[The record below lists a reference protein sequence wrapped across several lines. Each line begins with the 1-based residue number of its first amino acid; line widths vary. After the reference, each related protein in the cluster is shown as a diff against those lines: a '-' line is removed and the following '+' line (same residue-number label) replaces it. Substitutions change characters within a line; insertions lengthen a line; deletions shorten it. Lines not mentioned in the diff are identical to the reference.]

1 MRNISYLPLLLI
13 ATGTILAACAR
24 REEAQTTSSPTF
36 VDSVEVEERDGDYYA
51 IASGNHPD
59 ACSTT
64 GDIEQEVRGRT
75 ITVTIYTDRP
85 TDEICAQILT
95 PFEEEILLD
104 TGGLDPGQYTLD
116 VNGTVTTFTIQ
127 G

>member
-1 MRNISYLPLLLI
+1 VRNISYLLFLI
-13 ATGTILAACAR
+13 ATGTLLAACAT
-24 REEAQTTSSPTF
+24 REEAQTTSAPTF

-51 IASGNHPD
+51 TVRGNHPD

-64 GDIEQEVRGRT
+64 GDIEQEVSGRT

-104 TGGLDPGQYTLD
+104 TGGLEPGQYTLD
-116 VNGTVTTFTIQ
+116 VNGTVTTFTIRS
-127 G
+127 